1 MPNITDCYPSSEC
14 DYEYGANY
22 QPYHR
27 GVTPQP
33 STKSTAELEKESVP
47 HYLRQMM
54 RNDEAARQLNNNHR
68 ETITTALH
76 ASQPKTETIPTE
88 EVKTKPDIRLQSTT
102 KTPTNPIAVPEH
114 TAG

>member
-14 DYEYGANY
+14 DYEYGASY

-33 STKSTAELEKESVP
+33 STKSIAELERESVP
-47 HYLRQMM
+47 YYLRQMR

-76 ASQPKTETIPTE
+76 ASQPAIETISTE
-88 EVKTKPDIRLQSTT
+88 EVKTKQEIRPQSVV
-102 KTPTNPIAVPEH
+102 KAPTDPTVVTEH
-114 TAG
+114 TAS